1 MKENH
6 GKDGHILM
14 FAGKNKHDAVTHTHT
29 HTHTQGKIN
38 MMHMRHGSI
47 KQATLNPKTA
57 LLKFM

>member
-6 GKDGHILM
+6 GKGGHILM

-47 KQATLNPKTA
+47 KQADRIH
-57 LLKFM
+57 